1 MSFTIYG
8 NGSLPGAVHVDSF
21 SPGWDPIE
29 SIFYDLPTFM
39 SPLDISNWRNNDRN
53 SLLVENSYALQS
65 GQTMSMNYQLEIY
78 KRLTASPWNYV
89 GLAPQFDTIT
99 QLKTEQRTTLTSAPS
114 NAFNQPLATIYMIP
128 QAMLSKTLRET
139 KMFSVISALS
149 YVGGLFSLFLAVQT
163 LLFGYRPSSPF
174 GVVHRWSVGDMK
186 RSISDGLVSRFSSL
200 QTPVPMV
207 NPVHRRFSKLDIK
220 SYGNINQGPLHSGE
234 YDPKVAEGNEVDP
247 MEKGTTM
254 ENEPLDPIHHEDS
267 RFARMEV
274 MEERLQLMELLFKSY
289 YINDEVFQSLDKALK
304 KDRVKQRASMATFVG
319 GTSTETMVPST
330 IGMACGNNSDSQ
342 DNSDTSGN
350 DNRRITKGRRKSWLP
365 AFRNS
370 STTLWDLGASSMTS
384 PPMQSSLA
392 NPTRDFVPPHSDTVH
407 YQQQGSEGTTFP
419 FTQASQPDPG
429 SPSSQYHGQRHH

>member
-1 MSFTIYG
+1 
-8 NGSLPGAVHVDSF
+8 
-21 SPGWDPIE
+21 
-29 SIFYDLPTFM
+29 M
-39 SPLDISNWRNNDRN
+39 SPVDISNWRNNDRN
-53 SLLVENSYALQS
+53 SLLVENSYTLQS

-78 KRLTASPWNYV
+78 KRLTTSPWNYV

-99 QLKTEQRTTLTSAPS
+99 QLKTEQRTTLTSTS
-114 NAFNQPLATIYMIP
+114 SDSLNQPLATIYVIP
-128 QAMLSKTLRET
+128 QAMLNKTLREA

-220 SYGNINQGPLHSGE
+220 SYGNVNQGPLHSGD
-234 YDPKVAEGNEVDP
+234 YDPKAAECNDVDS
-247 MEKGTTM
+247 MEKGTTL
-254 ENEPLDPIHHEDS
+254 ENEPLDPIHHEDN
-267 RFARMEV
+267 RLARMEV

-304 KDRVKQRASMATFVG
+304 KDKVKQRASLATFVDA
-319 GTSTETMVPST
+319 TSTETIVPATSDS
-330 IGMACGNNSDSQ
+330 GNNNGSQ
-342 DNSDTSGN
+342 DNSDASDN
-350 DNRRITKGRRKSWLP
+350 DNRRAMKGRRKSWLP
-365 AFRNS
+365 AFKNS
-370 STTLWDLGASSMTS
+370 STMLWDLGTSSTTT

-392 NPTRDFVPPHSDTVH
+392 NPTRDFVPPHSTTVH
-407 YQQQGSEGTTFP
+407 YQPQDSNCTASL
-419 FTQASQPDPG
+419 FTQVSQPDPD
-429 SPSSQYHGQRHH
+429 SPSSHHHHQRHHHHNLE